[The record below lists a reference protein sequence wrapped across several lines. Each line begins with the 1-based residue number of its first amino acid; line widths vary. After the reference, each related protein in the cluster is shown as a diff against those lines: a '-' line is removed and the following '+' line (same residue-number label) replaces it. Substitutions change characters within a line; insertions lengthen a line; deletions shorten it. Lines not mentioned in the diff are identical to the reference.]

1 MIPFH
6 HFRLVTLLTLASP
19 PAQDATFH
27 PAANMRAD
35 SKLVLINAL
44 VTDRH
49 GRVITRYYASKFIAT
64 NRYCPA
70 SWEITC

>member
-49 GRVITRYYASKFIAT
+49 GRVITR
-64 NRYCPA
+64 
-70 SWEITC
+70 